1 MGTCYLGSHRDCLPG
16 GDGSQ
21 STQLGGREGKAQ
33 VPGSLGQ
40 EAGGRQV
47 GRGLGNAAGR
57 QGAVRTTA
65 TCQEVWLL
73 GPSTRQILKE
83 RKRSRCEARG
93 DPRATV
99 GTWVLGGAGLRGH
112 PVCRARGDLGGQ
124 REVVTFSTGFQGRAP
139 RDWRAQGTAETREMR
154 PGRRRG
160 LGQGS
165 QKGPQ
170 CWSLQLLLSQICQG
184 SSEMPVTEPWF
195 MCPSHPSRQVQAPT
209 HLSTNTPSLTH
220 TQLTRTPTHMHTNSH
235 IHN

>member
-1 MGTCYLGSHRDCLPG
+1 MPHHSEDQETSPGPG
-16 GDGSQ
+16 GGRPRWAPAIWVLTGIAFLGVTAAKQ

-57 QGAVRTTA
+57 ERAVRTTA

-139 RDWRAQGTAETREMR
+139 
-154 PGRRRG
+154 
-160 LGQGS
+160 
-165 QKGPQ
+165 
-170 CWSLQLLLSQICQG
+170 
-184 SSEMPVTEPWF
+184 
-195 MCPSHPSRQVQAPT
+195 
-209 HLSTNTPSLTH
+209 
-220 TQLTRTPTHMHTNSH
+220 
-235 IHN
+235 